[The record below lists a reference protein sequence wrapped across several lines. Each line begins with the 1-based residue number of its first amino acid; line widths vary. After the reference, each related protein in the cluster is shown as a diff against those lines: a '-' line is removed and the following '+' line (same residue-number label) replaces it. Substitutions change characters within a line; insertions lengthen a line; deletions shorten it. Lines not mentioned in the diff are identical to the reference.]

1 MARGRN
7 TTSRCAHAGLGNGSV
22 EAAQQQH
29 DEPPASYF
37 ERLATGPDAWWVACT
52 YTAHAMDMH
61 ARLRLRSL
69 HQLCMQ
75 RCMYQLCSHVSS
87 FPAGLAGRSGSLT
100 ASRGGPA
107 GGSGAAAAPASPRG
121 ANPSHV
127 ADAMKAL
134 TQQLYSLL
142 QERQRYNNDAAAELA
157 PAGARAAV
165 ALPAGASS
173 VPKSWLRADGTE
185 ERGGAGSEE
194 PQPQRS
200 MLPVL
205 ASRKEE
211 LGLLQ
216 RWLEEQLQQV
226 LGVQAAAASS
236 SARGTA
242 DASSTPASAELADA
256 AVRLFSVAAE
266 ELRRQVSSE
275 SRERGE
281 MLGAVT
287 DALCSAVA
295 AQVGLAAEHR
305 LAAVQQQYAAAVAAA
320 TAATK
325 SAEAA
330 KRAQSGSAEEGGAGP
345 GAALKLSQAVWTAE
359 ELTQKLRMTDL
370 TLQVRGRAG
379 SRAQGIG
386 HPKQCRAIGSFVK
399 TDTLQASLSLS
410 HRLCCGCIACCHV
423 ADALLLIH
431 VLAIMM
437 QGEVTR
443 RQEAERQLD
452 RAQLLLA
459 RTEHEWLR
467 HRATNKAMEEQMGDS
482 KLSVDKVT
490 CRDVRVL
497 SGCAGS

>member
-1 MARGRN
+1 MRN
-7 TTSRCAHAGLGNGSV
+7 
-22 EAAQQQH
+22 
-29 DEPPASYF
+29 
-37 ERLATGPDAWWVACT
+37 
-52 YTAHAMDMH
+52 
-61 ARLRLRSL
+61 L
-69 HQLCMQ
+69 HQHCMQ
-75 RCMYQLCSHVSS
+75 RGMHQLCSHVSS

-100 ASRGGPA
+100 ASRALSASGNGGPA

-165 ALPAGASS
+165 ALPSGASS
-173 VPKSWLRADGTE
+173 APRSWLRADGTE

-200 MLPVL
+200 VLPVL

-226 LGVQAAAASS
+226 LGVQAAAAPSC
-236 SARGTA
+236 ARGTA

-256 AVRLFSVAAE
+256 AVRVFSVAAE

-275 SRERGE
+275 SRERGQ
-281 MLGAVT
+281 MLGAVM
-287 DALCSAVA
+287 DALCSALA

-320 TAATK
+320 AK
-325 SAEAA
+325 RAEAA
-330 KRAQSGSAEEGGAGP
+330 KCAQSGSAEEGGAEP

-370 TLQVRGRAG
+370 TLQVRGTAG
-379 SRAQGIG
+379 FRAQGMG
-386 HPKQCRAIGSFVK
+386 HLNQRRAIGSFVK
-399 TDTLQASLSLS
+399 TDTLHASLSLS
-410 HRLCCGCIACCHV
+410 HRLCCGCIACCHS

-431 VLAIMM
+431 ALAIMM

-490 CRDVRVL
+490 CRDVRALGEVHKQL
-497 SGCAGS
+497 GTQSGRRRCVCHSS